1 MIELMTPPAEPLTH
15 DQCLQAAK
23 YMCFRGGSF
32 AGAIGDAYIFADSV
46 NRPRVLAA
54 FPELFARYAKETA

>member
-1 MIELMTPPAEPLTH
+1 MIELMTPVEKPLTH
-15 DQCLQAAK
+15 DQCLHAAK
-23 YMCFRGGSF
+23 FMSATGGSF

-54 FPELFARYAKETA
+54 FPELFNRYAKETA